1 MGDIPYESLIGI
13 AYGLLTGFVPA
24 LVVGVGAI
32 GVGLVGDRSVS
43 ISVPV
48 PVSVPIGTL
57 ATIAGAIGIGVAI
70 GIFDPNA
77 GRSELTRLTMASTVA
92 GLIGVVATS
101 HGSQIARELP
111 RDRTFPTVRG
121 QALSADAVDAVDA
134 MGQVTIRPTGAIRE
148 FEGYPPLSPELRTS
162 LEDGSWR
169 FPADLQLVELER
181 RLAQRLRTAYDLS
194 QVDVSID
201 GRGRAT
207 IAAAPPAKGVA
218 TTLSEGTRA
227 VTVSGLLPTGI
238 ERGDSVAISAR
249 GRGVRGEVLA
259 VGTESDSPGHD
270 NEDEDGN
277 RFERAT
283 DRRHADTG
291 FDGGV
296 GQLTVAVETADAG
309 ALLEASTHRLV
320 VLPSGDNHEFEAA
333 TLLEDAGEPVT
344 AVEVA
349 DGESIDP
356 AETLGVCSDE
366 QWQFASDETDTN
378 MESAARAFV
387 VGSREGANDD

>member
-1 MGDIPYESLIGI
+1 MGNIPYESLIGI
-13 AYGLLTGFVPA
+13 AYGLLTEFVPA

-43 ISVPV
+43 V
-48 PVSVPIGTL
+48 PVSILVPIGTL
-57 ATIAGAIGIGVAI
+57 ATIAGAIGTGVAI

-101 HGSQIARELP
+101 HGTQIARELP
-111 RDRTFPTVRG
+111 HDRTFPTVRG

-194 QVDVSID
+194 QVDVSVD

-207 IAAAPPAKGVA
+207 VTAAPPAKGVA

-270 NEDEDGN
+270 NENEN

-283 DRRHADTG
+283 DRRHAHTG

-366 QWQFASDETDTN
+366 QWQFAPNEEITTSVD
-378 MESAARAFV
+378 RAFV